1 MLRELRRRSK
11 GQNVVLREFMTE
23 LVALIR
29 RISDLFRRRKSF
41 PDVSRSSEVVG
52 TRVDM
57 DFCGFDDF
65 ITFGHSASHF
75 GLEFLR
81 SPVCAHLV
89 LLLFYVAAVW

>member
-1 MLRELRRRSK
+1 
-11 GQNVVLREFMTE
+11 MTE

-29 RISDLFRRRKSF
+29 RISDLFRRQ
-41 PDVSRSSEVVG
+41 VVG

-75 GLEFLR
+75 GLGFLR
-81 SPVCAHLV
+81 GIVCAHLV
-89 LLLFYVAAVW
+89 LLLFDVPVW